1 VKASQSQSTEDDSFM
16 ITEKSIGLISAST
29 VTDVELMS
37 LHGKENL
44 KRKIPHDGFEEPE
57 KPVKTV
63 CTTLTN

>member
-1 VKASQSQSTEDDSFM
+1 M